1 MRRQCFPVLQRCN
14 TAFLCYTSSLL
25 SSFLPLPSC
34 FSLFSRLPSH
44 MCSPSSS
51 LPLPPFLAL
60 HPLLYMPPASRA
72 DLANTNMTECPLS
85 HLTHSQSSH
94 SPSLQAA
101 FLIPHTSPLTHL
113 GISSGSHLLLH
124 SSLFSLPPSIPTS
137 ASIHSAASWE
147 RAEPRHRT
155 TETEWWRRAEC
166 LRPRKSQH

>member
-14 TAFLCYTSSLL
+14 TAFLCYTSSML
-25 SSFLPLPSC
+25 SSFFPLPSC

-137 ASIHSAASWE
+137 ASIHSAAS
-147 RAEPRHRT
+147 
-155 TETEWWRRAEC
+155 
-166 LRPRKSQH
+166 